1 MKNPNLNLKLGKDSE
16 GNYFSYDIGRM
27 GHLLIGGAFGTGKTQ
42 FLHNTIKQIIENNN
56 PEEIKFIFTDCNKLD
71 LINYSNIPYMLAPV
85 ITEPQSV
92 VGMFRWLDAEQERR
106 MGLFIKDKLRNID
119 EYNEKYQSNVLPRIV
134 IIINELADIFHE
146 YSKVEKIIV
155 KILQYSKYSGI
166 HLILATQVSGREVLT
181 ATIKANTYSRIAF
194 KTEDSISSFQLLDQK
209 GAEELNGKGEFLFL
223 LPESTRPI
231 KLQNDYISKNDLT
244 EFIKTVSFEAPKYN
258 EELVDA
264 INKDYLEITESQI
277 KEAIIILK
285 NADRI
290 SPTKIMV
297 GLDVNHAKAVKIME
311 ILEEKEIVSKVDPIS
326 KRRKFLGHTY

>member
-119 EYNEKYQSNVLPRIV
+119 EYNEKYQSNVLPSILIV
-134 IIINELADIFHE
+134 INELADISHE
-146 YSKVEKIIV
+146 YSKIEKIIV

-166 HLILATQVSGREVLT
+166 HLILATQVSDREVLT
-181 ATIKANTYSRIAF
+181 AMIKANTYSRIAF
-194 KTEDSISSFQLLDQK
+194 KTENSISSFQLLDQK
-209 GAEELNGKGEFLFL
+209 GAEELNGRGELLFIS
-223 LPESTRPI
+223 PESIRPI
-231 KLQNDYISKNDLT
+231 KLQTDYLSDKDLGK
-244 EFIKTVSFEAPKYN
+244 FIKAISVDAPKYN

-264 INKDYLEITESQI
+264 INKDYLDISESQI
-277 KEAIIILK
+277 KDAIIILK

-297 GLDVNHAKAVKIME
+297 GLEISHTKANKILE
-311 ILEEKEIVSKVDPIS
+311 ILEEKRIVSKVDPIS
-326 KRRKFLGHTY
+326 KRRKLLHL